1 MYIGLDIGGT
11 TIKGILTDK
20 TGKIYKT
27 GKIDTENTTKAII
40 DSIIHFCETLITSQN
55 MKINQIDAI
64 GIGVAGAIDPKKGK
78 IIVSPNIHA
87 LDNCPLAQKI
97 NKKLNVPVFIE
108 NDANVA
114 LLGEFWQGNGKKY
127 KNWIM
132 LTLGTG
138 VGGGA
143 IINGEMMKGRDGF
156 AAEFG
161 HINVYPDGNLCG
173 CGNKGCLETYASAKA
188 LVRYSTEFLGKNK
201 NSSAYKRSLTEGISS
216 KLIYDEAKKGDK
228 ASIQIIRY
236 VGQHLGIG
244 VASLINTFNPE
255 AIIFAGGLSRA
266 IDLLLPV
273 IKEEVEK
280 RAMKGLKDK
289 IKYHIVKHEDK
300 GPALGAIKNAI
311 DQLG

>member
-20 TGKIYKT
+20 SGKILKT
-27 GKIDTENTTKAII
+27 GKINTEKTAETILN
-40 DSIIHFCETLITSQN
+40 SITEFCNDLANSN
-55 MKINQIDAI
+55 KIKISKIDAI
-64 GIGVAGAIDPKKGK
+64 GIGVAGAIDTKKGK

-87 LDNCPLAQKI
+87 LDNYSLASKI
-97 NKKLNVPVFIE
+97 NQKLKVPVFIE

-114 LLGEFWQGNGKKY
+114 LLGEAWLGNGRKY
-127 KNWIM
+127 QNWIM

-143 IINGEMMKGRDGF
+143 IIDGKVLRGRDGF

-161 HINVYPDGNLCG
+161 HITIYPDGNPCG
-173 CGNKGCLETYASAKA
+173 CGNKGCLETYASATA
-188 LVRYSTEFLGKNK
+188 LVNYATKVLHNNK
-201 NSSAYKRSLTEGISS
+201 NSSAYKKSAVEGISS
-216 KLIYDEAKKGDK
+216 KFIYDEAKNGDK
-228 ASIQIIRY
+228 LCNEIIKE
-236 VGQHLGIG
+236 VGKNLGIG
-244 VASLINTFNPE
+244 VANLINIFNPE
-255 AIIFAGGLSRA
+255 AVIFAGGLSRA
-266 IDLLLPV
+266 IDLLLPE
-273 IKEEVEK
+273 IKNEVEK